1 MQYCVKKIARYGT
14 SFYGPY
20 RSYEAARAAQKALE
34 NSSFDDESFFE
45 IEPFNPE
52 KHKIKE

>member
-1 MQYCVKKIARYGT
+1 MQYCVKKIARYRT

-20 RSYEAARAAQKALE
+20 ESYEAACIAKKTIE
-34 NSSFDDESFFE
+34 KNSFDDESFFE
-45 IEPFNPE
+45 IEPFNPA

>member
-1 MQYCVKKIARYGT
+1 MQYCVKKIARYRT

-20 RSYEAARAAQKALE
+20 ESYEAACIAKKTIE
-34 NSSFDDESFFE
+34 KNSFDDESFFE

>member
-34 NSSFDDESFFE
+34 KSSFDDESFFE